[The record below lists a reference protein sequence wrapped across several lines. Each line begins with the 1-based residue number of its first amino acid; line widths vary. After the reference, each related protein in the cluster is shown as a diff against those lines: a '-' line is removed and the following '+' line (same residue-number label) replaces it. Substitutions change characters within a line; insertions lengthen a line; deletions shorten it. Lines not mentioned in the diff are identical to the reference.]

1 FWKRRHGDKQLK
13 RLANMISGFSD
24 RWWILGLGIL
34 MSVIWLTPIHHG
46 KAAEDGEEIFQSY
59 CAACHTIGKG
69 RLVGPDLAGVTLRRE
84 ESWLI
89 RQIKEPDALIA
100 ENDPIALQ
108 LLQEADDVEMPPLE
122 LSDEEITAVIAYL
135 KSTEQ
140 QTSVETGIPSL
151 FIPTILLS
159 LFVLFLLTFLGIRA
173 GSKKVDV
180 R

>member
-1 FWKRRHGDKQLK
+1 
-13 RLANMISGFSD
+13 MISGFST
-24 RWWILGLGIL
+24 RWVMPALGLL
-34 MSVIWLTPIHHG
+34 MSVLWLAPIQHG
-46 KAAEDGEEIFQSY
+46 KAAETGEEIFQSY

-140 QTSVETGIPSL
+140 QTSVETGLPSL
-151 FIPTILLS
+151 FLPTIFLS
-159 LFVLFLLTFLGIRA
+159 LFVLLLLTFLGLRV